1 MAVSLSRRTGIVA
14 LLYWVWDGV
23 DRTIFTA
30 IKFSFPARF
39 VSPFGFLGMLTFT
52 VFIILGVT
60 GALLMFYYQP
70 ILDRAWDSVEF
81 INDEVP
87 FGFHIRNI
95 HYHGSN
101 AMVLLAVLH
110 MYYQYFSGR
119 YKIRNEILWMTGV
132 ILGVVTILEAFTG
145 YDVIFSERAELAISI
160 AASLTTSIPIVGPT
174 IRDAAL
180 GSGFSDFVLRF
191 YAQHVFLLPIVM
203 LGLMAVHFPR
213 FLVFDV
219 PMVMAIGGAILITG
233 GVFPIDMGF
242 KFEPTVPPGVTV
254 PEWYLTGIYAF
265 MRTQYDKFVT
275 GLLWPLVFIVSLVLI
290 PFLDRYKK
298 FSWRDRP
305 MVTAFGITSLAQIM
319 VTTYWGFYISP
330 DVSIPLVERLVI
342 DPIFFYGVMI
352 LLVPL
357 GFGFTYMMIKL
368 ANESERKSK
377 LVKNTGPQKVATINL
392 SEKWINWL
400 LVALLAFQ
408 VFLNIAAY
416 NAALTGMKNISLFLI
431 GIILLVFA
439 AFFHI
444 YRYAMSQQKNAPPPA
459 PVRIVEDLPELSES
473 EVVPE
478 ITVDSTSEASKLSDD
493 STSEEKPKE
502 LAPTVPTS
510 ATKAELDVGNNN
522 SNLGSQDLTK
532 P

>member
-1 MAVSLSRRTGIVA
+1 
-14 LLYWVWDGV
+14 
-23 DRTIFTA
+23 
-30 IKFSFPARF
+30 
-39 VSPFGFLGMLTFT
+39 
-52 VFIILGVT
+52 
-60 GALLMFYYQP
+60 
-70 ILDRAWDSVEF
+70 
-81 INDEVP
+81 
-87 FGFHIRNI
+87 
-95 HYHGSN
+95 
-101 AMVLLAVLH
+101 
-110 MYYQYFSGR
+110 
-119 YKIRNEILWMTGV
+119 
-132 ILGVVTILEAFTG
+132 
-145 YDVIFSERAELAISI
+145 
-160 AASLTTSIPIVGPT
+160 
-174 IRDAAL
+174 
-180 GSGFSDFVLRF
+180 
-191 YAQHVFLLPIVM
+191 
-203 LGLMAVHFPR
+203 
-213 FLVFDV
+213 
-219 PMVMAIGGAILITG
+219 
-233 GVFPIDMGF
+233 
-242 KFEPTVPPGVTV
+242 
-254 PEWYLTGIYAF
+254 
-265 MRTQYDKFVT
+265 
-275 GLLWPLVFIVSLVLI
+275 
-290 PFLDRYKK
+290 
-298 FSWRDRP
+298 

-342 DPIFFYGVMI
+342 DPLFFYGTMI

-368 ANESERKSK
+368 ANEAERKSK

-473 EVVPE
+473 EAVPE
-478 ITVDSTSEASKLSDD
+478 ITGDSTSAASKLSDD
-493 STSEEKPKE
+493 NTSEEKPKE

-510 ATKAELDVGNNN
+510 ATNAELDVGNND

>member
-1 MAVSLSRRTGIVA
+1 
-14 LLYWVWDGV
+14 
-23 DRTIFTA
+23 
-30 IKFSFPARF
+30 
-39 VSPFGFLGMLTFT
+39 MLTFVT
-52 VFIILGVT
+52 FVILGIS

-70 ILDRAWDSVEF
+70 ILDRAWDSVQF

-119 YKIRNEILWMTGV
+119 YKIRNEILWVTGV
-132 ILGVVTILEAFTG
+132 ILGVITILEAFTG
-145 YDVIFSERAELAISI
+145 YDVIFSERSELAISI
-160 AASLTTSIPIVGPT
+160 AASLTTSIPVVGPVM
-174 IRDAAL
+174 RDAML

-219 PMVMAIGGAILITG
+219 PMVMAISGAILITG

-275 GLLWPLVFIVSLVLI
+275 GLLWPLMFIIALVLV
-290 PFLDRYKK
+290 PFIDRYKK

-305 MVTAFGITSLAQIM
+305 MITAFGITGLAQIM

-330 DVSIPLVERLVI
+330 DVSVRLVERLVI
-342 DPIFFYGVMI
+342 DPIFFYLTMI

-368 ANESERKSK
+368 ANESERKAK
-377 LVKNTGPQKVATINL
+377 LHKENGPQKVATINL
-392 SEKWINWL
+392 SEKWINWV

-408 VFLNIAAY
+408 VLLNIAAY
-416 NAALTGMKNISLFLI
+416 NAALTGMKNISLFFI

-439 AFFHI
+439 GFFHI
-444 YRYAMSQQKNAPPPA
+444 YRYGLAQAKNPPPPP
-459 PVRIVEDLPELSES
+459 PVQEP
-473 EVVPE
+473 
-478 ITVDSTSEASKLSDD
+478 
-493 STSEEKPKE
+493 EEKPKLQEPQSVPDSSKLPEGSDKTEGKKE
-502 LAPTVPTS
+502 LSPEIQTPKVQADLS
-510 ATKAELDVGNNN
+510 LDVNRETNI
-522 SNLGSQDLTK
+522 GSSDLSK

>member
-1 MAVSLSRRTGIVA
+1 MAVSLERRTGAVGFF
-14 LLYWVWDGV
+14 YWLWDGV

-39 VSPFGFLGMLTFT
+39 VSPFGFLGMLTFV
-52 VFIILGVT
+52 VFIILGVS

-70 ILDRAWDSVEF
+70 MLDRAWDSVQF

-119 YKIRNEILWMTGV
+119 YKIRNEVLWMTGV

-160 AASLTTSIPIVGPT
+160 AASLTTSIPVVGPT

-233 GVFPIDMGF
+233 GVFPIDLGF

-275 GLLWPLVFIVSLVLI
+275 GLLWPLLFIISIVLI
-290 PFLDRYKK
+290 PFIDRYKK

-305 MVTAFGITSLAQIM
+305 IITAFGITSLAQIM

-330 DVSIPLVERLVI
+330 DVSIPLVQRLVI
-342 DPIFFYGVMI
+342 DPIFFYSTMVLM
-352 LLVPL
+352 VPL

-368 ANESERKSK
+368 ANEAERKSK
-377 LVKNTGPQKVATINL
+377 IAKSTGPQKVATISL

-416 NAALTGMKNISLFLI
+416 NAALTGMKNVSLFFI

-444 YRYAMSQQKNAPPPA
+444 YRYAMSQEKNAPPPA
-459 PVRIVEDLPELSES
+459 PVPVQDEKPKLVEPEVSAEPNKLPEG
-473 EVVPE
+473 
-478 ITVDSTSEASKLSDD
+478 D
-493 STSEEKPKE
+493 STSEEKPELKE
-502 LAPTVPTS
+502 MVPEVPTPKTQ
-510 ATKAELDVGNNN
+510 ADLGVNADNNPN
-522 SNLGSQDLTK
+522 IGSGDLTK